1 MADPKKI
8 SGKILERSLD
18 NVGEHMFIP
27 EHFDFS
33 EHNELISYVQAYPFA
48 QLFSSFNDLLQVTA
62 TPLIYIGKQEP
73 SDATI
78 PANTQHEF
86 IGHIALRNPHCEAIR
101 AGALGIALLQ
111 GPNAYVSPRWYTME
125 PKIPTWSY
133 VAVQLRG
140 KFSAITD
147 HQQTLEVLAKTID
160 HMERDNDEPWHIDKT
175 DPTLLEQFSQGV
187 LAFRFTVSEMEGIER
202 LGQSRDLTDLE
213 GVIKGLN
220 KTQDPNAQTI
230 ARMMQNK
237 IDRAS

>member
-1 MADPKKI
+1 MADSNKI
-8 SGKILERSLD
+8 SGKILARSLD
-18 NVGEHMFIP
+18 DAGTHMFIP

-33 EHNELISYVQAYPFA
+33 EHKEIISYVQAHPFA
-48 QLFSSFNDLLQVTA
+48 HLFSSFNDLLQVTA
-62 TPLIYIGKQEP
+62 TPLIYIGQQEQGG
-73 SDATI
+73 ATTRSK
-78 PANTQHEF
+78 TQYEF
-86 IGHIALRNPHCEAIR
+86 IGHIAKRNPHCEAIH
-101 AGALGIALLQ
+101 AGAHAIALLQ
-111 GPNAYVSPRWYTME
+111 GPDAYVSPRWYTME

-140 KFSAITD
+140 QFSAITD

-160 HMERDNDEPWHIDKT
+160 HMERDNDNPWHIDKT
-175 DPTLLEQFSQGV
+175 DPSLLEQFSQGV

-220 KTQDPNAQTI
+220 KTQEPNAQTI
-230 ARMMQNK
+230 AKMMQDK